1 MTIITVTAPEQ
12 RLSVAQRRQLAK
24 TLTDAVLEPEVGQ
37 PSPAARAGFQVH
49 FRELPAD
56 CMAIGGELLSDQTSP
71 RDIMTVNIA
80 VMDAAWPAEVR
91 ERVIRGVLAR
101 LAEACDMPKP
111 SPHWWVTFQIID
123 EGSWD
128 RAAAWCRSCSCSTA
142 ALSRPS
148 GSKRSAMPLP
158 HRCPTSAFSSE
169 VVTCFA

>member
-12 RLSVAQRRQLAK
+12 RLSVAQRRLLAR

-37 PSPAARAGFQVH
+37 PAPAARAGFQVH

-56 CMAIGGELLSDQTSP
+56 CMAIGGELLSDQP

-101 LAEACDMPKP
+101 LAEACDMPRP
-111 SPHWWVTFQIID
+111 SANWWVTFQVID
-123 EGSWD
+123 EGSWGSRGGVVSILQLLD
-128 RAAAWCRSCSCSTA
+128 SGAFTAERVRAIRDAIAAP
-142 ALSRPS
+142 LSS
-148 GSKRSAMPLP
+148 
-158 HRCPTSAFSSE
+158 
-169 VVTCFA
+169 